1 MGRTGKSRP
10 AGRDIVSKRIL
21 IVDDEPSVR
30 ESLKV
35 LLKRDYELHAVEGG
49 EEALEA
55 VNRFTP
61 HLMLLDLVMPRVDGM
76 TVLRTLREQGQTLPI
91 IMLTA
96 TRMLKTAVEAMK
108 SGASDYLTKPFDV
121 DELRLVVQK
130 ALANQELEEEVKHL
144 RSEVAKRYSFKNII
158 GKSKVMQE
166 IYLRIEQIADTK
178 TTVLITGESG
188 TGKELVAKAVHYNS
202 SRKDKPF
209 VAINCAAIPDT
220 LMETE
225 LFGHERG
232 AFTNATA
239 RRIGQFEFSNHGTIF
254 LDEIAD
260 LSLATQ
266 AKILRVLQEREF
278 IRLGGTQ
285 VQKVDV
291 RLITATNKNLE
302 EEMKKGN
309 FREDLFYRINVAR
322 IHLPPLRS
330 RKEDIPLL
338 LKHFL
343 SQKAEEEGKE
353 PKVLTSAAMSF
364 LTRYNWPGNV
374 RELENAVEQ
383 MSSFSAGS
391 QIRPDDLPAHIRDE
405 EENAPHKELSKQK
418 VLSGKMSLEEAIQAF
433 EREVILDALRRSRY
447 IQTKAANLLG
457 ITRRMLKYKIDTL
470 GITDSVMEASK
481 E

>member
-1 MGRTGKSRP
+1 
-10 AGRDIVSKRIL
+10 
-21 IVDDEPSVR
+21 
-30 ESLKV
+30 
-35 LLKRDYELHAVEGG
+35 ELHAVEGG

-61 HLMLLDLVMPRVDGM
+61 HLVLLDLVMPRVDGM

-96 TRMLKTAVEAMK
+96 TRMLMTAVEAMK

-232 AFTNATA
+232 AFTNAMA
-239 RRIGQFEFSNHGTIF
+239 RRIGQFELSNHGTIF

-291 RLITATNKNLE
+291 RLITATNKDLE

-343 SQKAEEEGKE
+343 AQKAEEEGKE
-353 PKVLTSAAMSF
+353 PKVLTSSAMSL
-364 LTRYNWPGNV
+364 LTRYDWRGNV

-383 MSSFSAGS
+383 MSSFSSGP
-391 QIRPDDLPAHIRDE
+391 QIRPEDLPAHIRDG
-405 EENAPHKELSKQK
+405 EENSPNKELSKQK

-470 GITDSVMEASK
+470 GITDSVLEASK
-481 E
+481 ES